1 MATAV
6 QSAPVVRMHHFP
18 PFPTVPD
25 GVHIIPF
32 AEFQEYGTK
41 IFGADGIERDGLGIP
56 TIILPNRTKGGKKK
70 KNRKKG
76 GKLAAAGTGT
86 GVVGEWWECW
96 EKYGDHPRYR
106 NQYESFIS
114 PPNQLHLACRDFKKH
129 YDIKPLESSP
139 YKYLKDLFDAGLG
152 RGTDV
157 DAEEPASDDEDMALE
172 DGAVGVSN
180 DPDDIQDATPGLPKA
195 QRFLDDPERAVKIFL
210 SSFMHEKGLVWE
222 HRKLTAAPRLMRF
235 FLRFLA
241 RTGVIPTSDES
252 MANALKIVEQAAL
265 DLPATLTISAALPE
279 AFAQACEHAWGRAY
293 SLTVNLD
300 LDLEPER
307 PTKRARTE
315 GDGVEA
321 SSDPGLDAVQ
331 LPDGDPPADSSA
343 TPSFVPLE
351 PPKILESLLRS
362 TTRAEV
368 VERTMRGGLVEQSMR
383 RVVSVSVPTGTG
395 TLAHV
400 VLAPWL
406 NWKPQVT
413 GNDDQNTAPHIVSPS
428 PSPSPSALPHD
439 MRKDDIALLVAPAA
453 ADAIKPHV
461 GMGIRG
467 TWVRIELVP
476 VDGVEDKGEEEEEE
490 VAGKWYLQDVSMV
503 IPSYWL
509 V

>member
-86 GVVGEWWECW
+86 GVVGECWECW

-114 PPNQLHLACRDFKKH
+114 PPNQLHLACRDFKKSLRRAPT
-129 YDIKPLESSP
+129 IRRRE
-139 YKYLKDLFDAGLG
+139 GLG

-279 AFAQACEHAWGRAY
+279 GFAQACEHAWGRAY

-331 LPDGDPPADSSA
+331 LPDGVQLVTEAITPDVDGGGWGDPPADSN
-343 TPSFVPLE
+343 TPTFVPLE
-351 PPKILESLLRS
+351 SPKTLESLLGS
-362 TTRAEV
+362 TRAEV

-383 RVVSVSVPTGTG
+383 RIVSVSVPTGTG

-400 VLAPWL
+400 VLAPTPL
-406 NWKPQVT
+406 HT
-413 GNDDQNTAPHIVSPS
+413 SSPHP
-428 PSPSPSALPHD
+428 PHLHPPHD
-439 MRKDDIALLVAPAA
+439 MRKDDITLLVAPAA

-461 GMGIRG
+461 GMGIWG
-467 TWVRIELVP
+467 TWVRIELV
-476 VDGVEDKGEEEEEE
+476 DKREEEDEEEE